1 MKELIRHILK
11 EETSIQKKLSNSID
25 DIGILKTARKV
36 AGLQNLMKILEDKFR
51 TRQFRIQTINEIVSD
66 YLFREEQAW
75 MIEQDIVI
83 VDNNEYFTRIELL
96 YSNFAVAYVYEKSE
110 IDSEDEYD
118 IYYVDMDRK
127 LLDRIFNEVIEYY
140 IDKGY

>member
-11 EETSIQKKLSNSID
+11 EETSIQKKLLNSID

-51 TRQFRIQTINEIVSD
+51 TRQIRIQTINEIVSD
-66 YLFREEQAW
+66 YLFREEEAW
-75 MIEQDIVI
+75 MVEQDIVI
-83 VDNNEYFTRIELL
+83 VDNNEYFTRIEIL
-96 YSNFAVAYVYEKSE
+96 NPDFAVAYTYEKPE
-110 IDSEDEYD
+110 FDEGDEYD
-118 IYYVDMDRK
+118 IYYDDMDRK
-127 LLDRIFNEVIEYY
+127 LFDRIFNEVIEYY